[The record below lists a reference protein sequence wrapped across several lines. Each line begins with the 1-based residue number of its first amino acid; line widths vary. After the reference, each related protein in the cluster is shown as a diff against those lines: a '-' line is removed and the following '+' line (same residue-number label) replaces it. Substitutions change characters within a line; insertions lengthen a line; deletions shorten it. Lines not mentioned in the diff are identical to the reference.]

1 MMEILSEVENGQ
13 RVKNYEKI
21 MVELVTVYH
30 KETGV
35 EIDKIM
41 DMGPTQLFAFSQTIT
56 RLYEENKNNA
66 EFERRLNSK
75 GTFLG

>member
-1 MMEILSEVENGQ
+1 MEILSEVENK
-13 RVKNYEKI
+13 RKLEDYEKT

-35 EIDKIM
+35 PIDTIM
-41 DMGPTQLFAFSQTIT
+41 DMCPTQLFVFSQTIS
-56 RLYEENKNNA
+56 RLFEENKNNA
-66 EFERRLNSK
+66 EFEKRLSSK